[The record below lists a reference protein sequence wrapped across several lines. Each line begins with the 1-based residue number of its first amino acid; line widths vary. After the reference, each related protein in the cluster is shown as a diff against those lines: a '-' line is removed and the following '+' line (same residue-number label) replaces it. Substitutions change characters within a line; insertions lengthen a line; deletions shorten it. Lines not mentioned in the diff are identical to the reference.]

1 MEKERRGESGF
12 HLEERGWRRA
22 GKKTQEFFERRR
34 TKTSIQAFCVSHQA
48 WYDNSNGRL
57 LSYIF
62 QKKERA
68 RVNLVKALS
77 SFCNRVR
84 LWCCRCQLSVAL
96 NFNKNNPIRTLLLW
110 NFQKNEARQ
119 KKSFCLTLNSIW
131 LNSGS
136 RPKTL
141 FNFLKKIDVEVGL
154 LLFRNFPPSKNA
166 KSSSSKMFYPNE
178 VTGLGH
184 FSL

>member
-1 MEKERRGESGF
+1 MYFPSLTQFWPEDWGIFSRPLKIGW
-12 HLEERGWRRA
+12 WRRKEEVNLDSILKKEGGGGRGKRPRNSLNDGGQKPPYKRFVCHIRHDMTIQTA
-22 GKKTQEFFERRR
+22 GCCPIFFR
-34 TKTSIQAFCVSHQA
+34 
-48 WYDNSNGRL
+48 
-57 LSYIF
+57 
-62 QKKERA
+62 KKERGA

-96 NFNKNNPIRTLLLW
+96 NFNKNNPIRTLLLR

-141 FNFLKKIDVEVGL
+141 FNFLKK
-154 LLFRNFPPSKNA
+154 
-166 KSSSSKMFYPNE
+166 
-178 VTGLGH
+178 
-184 FSL
+184 